1 MTIDKIVI
9 KELSNKAEIINIFN
23 CNSGDIS
30 VIKGTDVS
38 INSLERALS
47 QTYEK
52 NDLKISINDSETYNS
67 NEHTLIGFN
76 DLLKDS
82 TKSVDEVFKNNGFD
96 NSDID
101 VILNTYGL
109 HNIRNLKIYELDD
122 DKKKRL
128 EYAIGF
134 QNDNKA
140 LIIKNPFKDII
151 SQWKEPIAKYISTYA
166 SKKNLPVIIM
176 ELDYEPSF
184 WKNNDSN
191 IKNYKLG
198 IARTKTIGFGTNNQ
212 DLNDFLKQI
221 RNEINNQ
228 NSSTTNEKLKATQDP
243 IKINNIPISNAM
255 PEILKDIIE
264 TNDNDPIKEN
274 NVTNQF
280 NKKDLHKI
288 HVILFGIGILF
299 LVLSLVIVAML
310 FKIKSDTNLEEIK
323 KRNEIIKRDIATL
336 RRTKKI
342 VNTDSPYILDN
353 YPEWV
358 KHEIELQLKQKE
370 ILKSKSLMPLI
381 RNKNQQMPKKADN
394 NLFKLLEEV
403 SGSGKDLPDNVR
415 SYQGNSSGYNYGG
428 GNSGSSGYNN
438 NPSQGSSNLNQV
450 SDAET
455 KRQLL
460 YQRFQEAI
468 KRSREN
474 SKK

>member
-1 MTIDKIVI
+1 
-9 KELSNKAEIINIFN
+9 
-23 CNSGDIS
+23 
-30 VIKGTDVS
+30 
-38 INSLERALS
+38 
-47 QTYEK
+47 
-52 NDLKISINDSETYNS
+52 
-67 NEHTLIGFN
+67 
-76 DLLKDS
+76 
-82 TKSVDEVFKNNGFD
+82 
-96 NSDID
+96 
-101 VILNTYGL
+101 
-109 HNIRNLKIYELDD
+109 
-122 DKKKRL
+122 
-128 EYAIGF
+128 
-134 QNDNKA
+134 
-140 LIIKNPFKDII
+140 
-151 SQWKEPIAKYISTYA
+151 
-166 SKKNLPVIIM
+166 M

-264 TNDNDPIKEN
+264 ANDNDPIKEN

-288 HVILFGIGILF
+288 HVMLFGIGILF

-310 FKIKSDTNLEEIK
+310 FKVKSDTNLEEIK
-323 KRNEIIKRDIATL
+323 KRNEIIKRDMAAL

-370 ILKSKSLMPLI
+370 ILKSKSLTPLI
-381 RNKNQQMPKKADN
+381 KNKNQQMPKKADN